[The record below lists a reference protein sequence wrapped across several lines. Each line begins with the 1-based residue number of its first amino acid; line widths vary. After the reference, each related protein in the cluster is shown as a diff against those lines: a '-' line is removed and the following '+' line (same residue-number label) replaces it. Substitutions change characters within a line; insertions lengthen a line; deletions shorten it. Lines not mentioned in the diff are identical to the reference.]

1 MSRAGDRRR
10 RAALTLGTGLVAS
23 IGLALGPLS
32 IAGAQGTT
40 TTTSH
45 SSNTK
50 GHTSTTATNTAPH
63 SSSTKGHP
71 TTTTTTTTPVGFP
84 TVKPYPMPPHPK
96 SGQATSFVPP
106 QVCYS
111 QPTGVNCEELA
122 VNALD
127 VARRRVGLP
136 PYHLP
141 SDFLTISPE
150 EQLLVLANSD
160 RAAYKEPTFYGLDS
174 DLSTYATQDLAT
186 APYSDPGVAGTNPI
200 VDTVPL
206 YYQAE
211 DSAQGYPNVLLA
223 YGSWLYDDGPGSPNV
238 DCTAKN
244 PSGCWTHRDNI
255 LRNFRACYQG
265 TLKGD
270 QCVGGTWEYLRDLTF
285 GAAVGNNSSN
295 KVATTVIVVGTPIYL
310 PQATYTYTWQQAQAA
325 GAK

>member
-1 MSRAGDRRR
+1 M
-10 RAALTLGTGLVAS
+10 LLLLGAVL
-23 IGLALGPLS
+23 GLALTQSGV
-32 IAGAQGTT
+32 AGAQGSSTTAAHSSKHKSSSHDHSTTSSTT
-40 TTTSH
+40 TTTIPF
-45 SSNTK
+45 N
-50 GHTSTTATNTAPH
+50 
-63 SSSTKGHP
+63 
-71 TTTTTTTTPVGFP
+71 FP
-84 TVKPYPMPPHPK
+84 TVKPYPLPPHPK
-96 SGQATSFVPP
+96 AGQSTSFTPP

-111 QPTGVNCEELA
+111 QPTGVTCEEQA

-141 SDFLTISPE
+141 SNFLTLSPE

-160 RAAYKEPTFYGLDS
+160 RAAYKEPTFYGLDT
-174 DLSTYATQDLAT
+174 DLSTYATQDLAV
-186 APYSDPGVAGTNPI
+186 APSSDPGVPGTNPI

-255 LRNFRACYQG
+255 LRNFRACYHG
-265 TLKGD
+265 TLKGN
-270 QCVGGTWEYLRDLTF
+270 QCVGGTWAYMRDLTF
-285 GAAVGNNSSN
+285 GAATGTNSSG
-295 KVATTVIVVGTPIYL
+295 KVATTVIVIGTPIYL

>member
-1 MSRAGDRRR
+1 M
-10 RAALTLGTGLVAS
+10 
-23 IGLALGPLS
+23 
-32 IAGAQGTT
+32 
-40 TTTSH
+40 
-45 SSNTK
+45 
-50 GHTSTTATNTAPH
+50 
-63 SSSTKGHP
+63 
-71 TTTTTTTTPVGFP
+71 
-84 TVKPYPMPPHPK
+84 
-96 SGQATSFVPP
+96 
-106 QVCYS
+106 
-111 QPTGVNCEELA
+111 
-122 VNALD
+122 
-127 VARRRVGLP
+127 ARRRVGLP

-141 SDFLTISPE
+141 SNFLTLTPE
-150 EQLLVLANSD
+150 EQLLDLANSD

-174 DLSTYATQDLAT
+174 DLSNYASQDLAV

-223 YGSWLYDDGPGSPNV
+223 YGSWIYDDGPGSPNV

-265 TLKGD
+265 TLKGN

-285 GAAVGNNSSN
+285 GAATGTNSSG

>member
-1 MSRAGDRRR
+1 MSRALHRRQR
-10 RAALTLGTGLVAS
+10 PAVSLAIGVAAS
-23 IGLALGPLS
+23 IGIALAPGS
-32 IAGAQGTT
+32 IAGAQSTSTT
-40 TTTSH
+40 GSH
-45 SSNTK
+45 SST
-50 GHTSTTATNTAPH
+50 TAPH

-71 TTTTTTTTPVGFP
+71 TTTTTAPVPFP
-84 TVKPYPMPPHPK
+84 TVKPYPMPPHPG
-96 SGQATSFVPP
+96 SGQSTSFTPP

-111 QPTGVNCEELA
+111 QPTGVTCEELA

-127 VARRRVGLP
+127 VARRRVGLK

-141 SDFLTISPE
+141 SDFLTLTPE

-160 RAAYKEPTFYGLDS
+160 RAAYKEQTFYGLDS
-174 DLSTYATQDLAT
+174 DLSNYATQDLAV

-265 TLKGD
+265 TLKGGR
-270 QCVGGTWEYLRDLTF
+270 CVGGTWAYLRDLTF
-285 GAAVGNNSSN
+285 GAATGKNSSGRI
-295 KVATTVIVVGTPIYL
+295 ATTVIVVGTPIHL